1 MKWILSILILISAAS
16 FGQIGLRDDSTK
28 YIRYQ
33 NQYGSR
39 LPRFWAD
46 SALHMPYFDTAIV
59 KPQKAGAIMMHLDKN
74 VYKWNGGGW
83 NLIVAAGT
91 STALSNIGT
100 GYRIVKTADGQ
111 IKTIIPGYGTNIDSA
126 ANELT
131 ISADTTELVTP
142 SDLADAKLL
151 FTSMSSLRSYNTTS
165 TANNTVATL
174 SGFYESGDGGG
185 GMFIW
190 NNTSTVADDSGTVI
204 KSTPVT
210 TGRWLRIYNNP
221 INVAWFGAIP
231 NGSRVVTNALQNA
244 LNKTGHVYVPYSNR
258 RYIID
263 DRLLIKSNTLFD
275 IHFADTI
282 YLADGT
288 NTVMIRNFTT
298 DTVGITDH
306 NITVRG
312 GIWDNNWTNNQGT
325 NAVSSVYLML
335 QSDKTNPIRGIAG
348 TLDFVGIRHLKVL
361 NLTVRNGH
369 LFPIHISHGERIEV
383 GHIFFDRDA
392 ETISDGV
399 HLSTPQY
406 DFYVHDIAGKNGDDV
421 VALGAWEWLIANPGG
436 QSGDIR
442 KGTIERIK
450 TDTCA
455 WSLVKMYT
463 GNTGGQ
469 GGIYDVVV
477 KDIKGISKNQAF
489 YWGTTID
496 QANPEHTT
504 GYGKISNV
512 TMTDIHA
519 GTLNA
524 QSAVGISFGSVV
536 LMDCHFNNVVLKNIT
551 MDTGY
556 TPAPGEPWLRS
567 TANVIAKSVT
577 VENFN
582 QLAIP
587 TYGWLFD
594 LDGQGN
600 EFNLTNSTFIGT
612 GSFTGDL
619 AYQKVRVVSTGN
631 WGNIHINN
639 NKFDGVAGALWT
651 STSSIGAIVNVENNI
666 FRNYNAAVIA
676 GAFMNLSLT
685 GNNFYNGATSVVSSV
700 AASRIYS
707 AGNVADIVGSGV
719 TLVRPS
725 GSVQWVGTDLPV
737 NAALLTPTTYDM
749 VNNTNAG
756 AGDLGVVQYTG
767 SAWVSV
773 TSNSAAGA
781 SGNFQ
786 YNNAGALAGTADM
799 LWDPTNIR
807 VGIGT
812 TTPDYSIDVER
823 SVNSTNAI
831 RAYNPNA
838 GASAAA
844 AFIMES
850 DGGASLF
857 YRTSAAYGFGLADM
871 TIFQETGGGDMAFYG
886 AGEIARFKNGGNV
899 LIGTTSDNGA
909 KLQVNGDATV
919 TDEAYDATAWNG
931 NLEVPTKN
939 AIRDKIESMS
949 IGSTIYTGDGTLA
962 SPRTISTDGHTLAL
976 TGANDS
982 ETSFSVTNTGSTAA
996 SAIAGN
1002 VTGSTGAGVTGT
1014 STAGNGVVGNS
1025 TSNYGVAGIS
1035 TTGQALRGQNN
1046 PSTTNAIT
1054 NVMSLL
1060 TTSSSGGTS
1069 NGFGS
1074 AIQYELETAT
1084 NGTSQTAGSLAFK
1097 WSDATNATR
1106 TSDFEIHTVNSTT
1119 SARKAALSG
1128 AGQWTWDTYGIG
1140 THSVTPATTPVI
1152 ASDGT
1157 VGERVAPKIYT
1168 VLLSQT
1174 GTSDPTATVLGTNE
1188 IGSIVWTR
1196 NSVGNYTGTL
1206 TGAFTANKT
1215 WLICQ
1220 KGDGSGSFINGLLS
1234 RGGANTLTL
1243 DTRDNTNT
1251 LADNFTNMS
1260 IEVRVYP

>member
-1 MKWILSILILISAAS
+1 MKRLLFFCLLLLNYLVSNSQLIPQTLGAPGTSVTVKGNLNADSVLGMPKRQPSPTRPRDTGSVYYRIS
-16 FGQIGLRDDSTK
+16 DSTILK
-28 YIRYQ
+28 WTGNAWRNIFGARQINDSTVIIGNDTITIR
-33 NQYGSR
+33 G
-39 LPRFWAD
+39 
-46 SALHMPYFDTAIV
+46 T
-59 KPQKAGAIMMHLDKN
+59 
-74 VYKWNGGGW
+74 GGGGST
-83 NLIVAAGT
+83 LTFATMAA
-91 STALSNIGT
+91 
-100 GYRIVKTADGQ
+100 
-111 IKTIIPGYGTNIDSA
+111 
-126 ANELT
+126 
-131 ISADTTELVTP
+131 
-142 SDLADAKLL
+142 
-151 FTSMSSLRSYNTTS
+151 LRSYNATGTT
-165 TANNTVATL
+165 NNSAAIL
-174 SGFYESGDGGG
+174 AGFYENGDGGG
-185 GMFIW
+185 GTFVW
-190 NNTSTVADDSGTVI
+190 NSSSTAADDSGTVI
-204 KSTPVT
+204 KATSIT
-210 TGRWLRIYNNP
+210 TGRWMRVYKDP

-231 NGSRVVTNALQNA
+231 NGTRIVTNALQNA
-244 LNKTGHVYVPYSNR
+244 LNKTGHIYVPYASR

-288 NTVMIRNFTT
+288 NTVMFRNFTT

-306 NITVRG
+306 DITVMG

-369 LFPIHISHGERIEV
+369 LFPIHISHAERIEV
-383 GHIFFDRDA
+383 GNVFFDRTE

-399 HLSTPQY
+399 HLSPPQNG
-406 DFYVHDIAGKNGDDV
+406 FHVHDISGKNGDDV

-436 QSGDIR
+436 QVGDIR
-442 KGTIERIK
+442 NGTIERIR

-463 GNTGGQ
+463 GNTGGL
-469 GGIYDVVV
+469 GGIYDVVI
-477 KDIKGISKNQAF
+477 KDVKGISKNQAF
-489 YWGTTID
+489 YWGSTID

-504 GYGKISNV
+504 TPGLISNV
-512 TMTDIHA
+512 TMTDVHA
-519 GTLNA
+519 GTLTA

-536 LMDCHFNNVVLKNIT
+536 LMDCRFNNVSFKNIT

-556 TPAPGEPWLRS
+556 TPAAGEPWLRS
-567 TANVIAKSVT
+567 TANVVAKSVT
-577 VENFN
+577 IENFT

-619 AYQKVRVVSTGN
+619 AYQKVRIVSTGF

-651 STSSIGAIVNVENNI
+651 STASLGAIVNVENNI
-666 FRNYNAAVIA
+666 FRNYNASVIA

-685 GNNFYNGATSVVSSV
+685 GNNYYNGATSVVSSV

-707 AGNVADIVGSGV
+707 AGNVADIVGAGV

-725 GSVQWVGTDLPV
+725 GSAQWVGTDLPV

-749 VNNTNAG
+749 INNTNAG
-756 AGDLGVVQYTG
+756 AGDLGVAQYTG

-773 TSNSAAGA
+773 TGNAAAGA

-786 YNNAGALAGTADM
+786 YNNSGALAGTSDM

-807 VGIGT
+807 VGVGT

-831 RAYNPNA
+831 RAYNPNS
-838 GASAAA
+838 GASAAS

-857 YRTSAAYGFGLADM
+857 YRTSNAFGFGLADM

-899 LIGTTSDNGA
+899 LIGSATDNGA

-919 TDEAYDATAWNG
+919 TDDAYDATGWNG

-939 AIRDKIESMS
+939 AIRDKIESLS
-949 IGSTIYTGDGTLA
+949 GSSFTFLDKQYTTTQN
-962 SPRTISTDGHTLAL
+962 S
-976 TGANDS
+976 
-982 ETSFSVTNTGSTAA
+982 
-996 SAIAGN
+996 
-1002 VTGSTGAGVTGT
+1002 GT
-1014 STAGNGVVGNS
+1014 ST
-1025 TSNYGVAGIS
+1025 TDMY
-1035 TTGQALRGQNN
+1035 T
-1046 PSTTNAIT
+1046 
-1054 NVMSLL
+1054 
-1060 TTSSSGGTS
+1060 
-1069 NGFGS
+1069 
-1074 AIQYELETAT
+1074 
-1084 NGTSQTAGSLAFK
+1084 
-1097 WSDATNATR
+1097 
-1106 TSDFEIHTVNSTT
+1106 
-1119 SARKAALSG
+1119 
-1128 AGQWTWDTYGIG
+1128 
-1140 THSVTPATTPVI
+1140 
-1152 ASDGT
+1152 
-1157 VGERVAPKIYT
+1157 YT
-1168 VLLSQT
+1168 V
-1174 GTSDPTATVLGTNE
+1174 P
-1188 IGSIVWTR
+1188 
-1196 NSVGNYTGTL
+1196 
-1206 TGAFTANKT
+1206 
-1215 WLICQ
+1215 
-1220 KGDGSGSFINGLLS
+1220 
-1234 RGGANTLTL
+1234 ANTLTTDGDMIDFETAGFLL
-1243 DTRDNTNT
+1243 DATTTPELVMQFNGSNLLGTGVLTIPGTIHYRINGRIIRTSSTTTRTT
-1251 LADNFTNMS
+1251 LTIHIGDGNGKEFVGNASNSSLDFTS
-1260 IEVRVYP
+1260 GIVLRLLGTASGAGASTGDILGHLWTVEFKR